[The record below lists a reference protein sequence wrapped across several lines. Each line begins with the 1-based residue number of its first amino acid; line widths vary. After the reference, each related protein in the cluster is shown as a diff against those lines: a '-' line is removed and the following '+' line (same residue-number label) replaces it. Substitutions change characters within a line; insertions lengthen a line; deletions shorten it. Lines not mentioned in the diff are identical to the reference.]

1 VYHFRLS
8 KRFLCGIACAL
19 MLAANVSNAR
29 AGSLE
34 LIVTESGGGGPIVIA
49 DGSVFDTSILP
60 GVITVDT
67 SLLNTFLVSYQFSDL
82 GALSNALTAGAV
94 ASLSQTGTV
103 ELLFGSPA
111 STISVVAT
119 DIDWS
124 SPSGGVATLN
134 SSTSNTFTHTD
145 AGNTQTF
152 QSWYNPSNALAGMEV
167 PSSLLLLTST
177 GAAPNSHADDSPD
190 TLAASAKPF
199 GLTNEL
205 IINLTGG
212 TSTAQSKDQFTG
224 STTLITS
231 GAVPEPA
238 SLALMAI
245 GLPLTVIGI
254 RYRRRKTA

>member
-19 MLAANVSNAR
+19 MLAAHVSYAR

-34 LIVTESGGGGPIVIA
+34 LLVTESGGPTIPIA
-49 DGSVFDTSILP
+49 DGSIFDLSPLP

-67 SLLNTFLVSYQFSDL
+67 PLLNGLLVNFQFSDL

-103 ELLFGSPA
+103 ELVFGSPA
-111 STISVVAT
+111 STISVVAA
-119 DIDWS
+119 DNDWG
-124 SPSGGVATLN
+124 SPSGGVATLS
-134 SSTSNTFTHTD
+134 SSTSNTFTHGD

-177 GAAPNSHADDSPD
+177 GAAPNSHAGDSPD
-190 TLAASAKPF
+190 TLAPSVVPF

-205 IINLTGG
+205 IIALSGG
-212 TSTAQSKDQFTG
+212 SPTALSKDQFAG

-231 GAVPEPA
+231 GPVPEPA

>member
-19 MLAANVSNAR
+19 MLAAHVSFAR

-34 LIVTESGGGGPIVIA
+34 LIVTETGGAPIVID
-49 DGSVFDTSILP
+49 DGSPFDTSPLP
-60 GVITVDT
+60 GVINVDT
-67 SLLNTFLVSYQFSDL
+67 TLLNLFLVNYQFSDL
-82 GALSNALTAGAV
+82 GALSNSPGGAI
-94 ASLSQTGTV
+94 ASLSQTGTA
-103 ELLFGSPA
+103 ELVFGAPPGSV
-111 STISVVAT
+111 SVVAT

-124 SPSGGVATLN
+124 SPSGGVATLS
-134 SSTSNTFTHTD
+134 SSTSNTFTHGD

-152 QSWYNPSNALAGMEV
+152 QSWYNPSNTLAAMEV

-190 TLAASAKPF
+190 TLAPSVKPF

-205 IINLTGG
+205 IITLSGG

>member
-19 MLAANVSNAR
+19 MLAAHVSFAR

-34 LIVTESGGGGPIVIA
+34 LIVTESGGAPIVMG
-49 DGSVFDTSILP
+49 DGSVFDISPLP

-67 SLLNTFLVSYQFSDL
+67 TLLNGLLSNYQFGDL

-103 ELLFGSPA
+103 ELVFGAPA
-111 STISVVAT
+111 GSISVVAT
-119 DIDWS
+119 DNDWN
-124 SPSGGVATLN
+124 SPVGGVATLS

-152 QSWYNPSNALAGMEV
+152 QSWYNPSNTLAAMEV

-190 TLAASAKPF
+190 TLAPSAKPF
-199 GLTNEL
+199 GLTDEL
-205 IINLTGG
+205 LITLSGG
-212 TSTAQSKDQFTG
+212 SSTAQSKDQFTG

-231 GAVPEPA
+231 GPVPEPA

>member
-8 KRFLCGIACAL
+8 KRFLGGIACAL

-34 LIVTESGGGGPIVIA
+34 LLVTESGGPTIPIA
-49 DGSVFDTSILP
+49 DGSVFDLSPLP

-67 SLLNTFLVSYQFSDL
+67 FLLNGLLTSYQFSDL

-103 ELLFGSPA
+103 ELMFGTAGGPL
-111 STISVVAT
+111 SVVAT
-119 DIDWS
+119 DNDWN
-124 SPSGGVATLN
+124 SPVGGVATLS